1 MRDQALTYGVLH
13 RALHWTTAILIAGL
27 LPVGWYMVGL
37 DFTDWKLTVYTLH
50 ESVGVIVFTL
60 TGVRLVWRLLNPVA
74 PEAGLSPVERAASR
88 AVHLA
93 MYALMIA
100 IPLTGWIG
108 TSAYGFPVQWMF
120 LFTIPS
126 PVAKDDDFGRLV
138 LDAHARMAMVFAG
151 LVALHLAGVA
161 YHAVFKKD
169 RVLDRML
176 RGTS

>member
-1 MRDQALTYGVLH
+1 MRDMAPTYGVLH

-27 LPVGWYMVGL
+27 LPVGWYMVDL

-50 ESVGVIVFTL
+50 ESFGVIVFTL
-60 TGVRLVWRLLNPVA
+60 TGVRLVWRLLHPVE
-74 PEAGLSPVERAASR
+74 PEAGLSPVERATSR

-100 IPLTGWIG
+100 IPLSGWIG
-108 TSAYGFPVQWMF
+108 TSAFGFPVQWMF

-126 PVAKDDDFGRLV
+126 PVAKDDALGRLV
-138 LDAHARMAMVFAG
+138 LDAHGWLAMGFAA

-161 YHAVFKKD
+161 YHAFFKKD